1 MRWPA
6 RALTGIAAALLL
18 GSVLLAGY
26 GYRALPRVDGSVRL
40 AGGQQEIR
48 IERDEHGIATV
59 HAASLRDA
67 AFALGVLHAQDRLW
81 QLETH
86 RRIAAGRLS
95 EAFGP
100 GALESDR
107 FLRALGVRRA
117 AQAQWQRMAPDARA
131 LVEAYAQGIN
141 QAVERL
147 DQALPPEFLLLGVR
161 PQAWQPE
168 DSLGWATMM
177 AWDLGGNWNSE
188 LLRLRLA
195 MQLPKPRIDELLPPY
210 PGEPQAPVSDYPAL
224 YRAMGLSGRVVQAWN
239 RLQETAPE
247 SGVEGVGSNNWVLS
261 GLRTTTGGPLLANDP
276 HLKLSAPAL
285 WYLVRIQLP
294 GMRIAGASMP
304 GLPAIILG
312 QNDHIAWGATNTGPD
327 VQDLYIEEVAQDTP
341 SRYRTPEG
349 WAEFERFPEVI
360 RVKGAAD
367 VPLTVRRT
375 RHGPV
380 ISDAGT
386 AEDVLGPADGAR
398 HVLALQW
405 TALAEDIDSVTPM
418 VAMMTAT
425 SVDDFVAASRG
436 WLSPMQNFVVADR
449 QGRIGHVSPGR
460 VPLRR
465 PDNDLWGLA
474 PAPGWDARYDW
485 IGAVPLDQTPR
496 EFDPAR
502 GWIAT
507 ANQRI
512 HNPGYPHYL
521 GREWALPF
529 RQSRIEEMLEG
540 RPRHSLDDLAAMQ
553 ADVRSLAAARLLPW
567 LQRASSAHPLAAKA
581 APLISSFD
589 GRMDGD
595 QPAPL
600 IYWAWLRQLGIAVL
614 ADDLGEALWSRTLGR
629 NWFDALEG
637 ILQRDDAHW
646 CDDRLSQDTRETCPQ
661 RVDLALTR
669 ALEELQSR
677 FGGDVESWRWGRAH
691 IARAEH
697 RPFSNVGLLAPWF
710 ELRAGKSGDTY
721 SVNASR
727 VGFKPLA
734 RTGELYLN
742 EHGPSLRALYD
753 VTRPDNSRVMH
764 SSGQSGL
771 VFSPQYRS
779 FVDDWVKVRYV
790 PLWSAPAR
798 HTLTVRPVEGP
809 E

>member
-6 RALTGIAAALLL
+6 RALTGIAAVVLL
-18 GSVLLAGY
+18 GAALLAGY
-26 GYRALPRVDGSVRL
+26 GHRALPRVDGSVRL
-40 AGGQQEIR
+40 AGAQQEIR

-59 HAASLRDA
+59 HAASLQDA

-100 GALESDR
+100 GALESDK
-107 FLRALGVRRA
+107 FLRVLGVRRA
-117 AQAQWQRMAPDARA
+117 AQAQWQRMAPEART
-131 LVEAYAQGIN
+131 VVTAYAQGIN
-141 QAVERL
+141 QALEKL

-161 PQAWQPE
+161 PEPWQPE

-177 AWDLGGNWNSE
+177 AWDLGGNWNTE

-195 MQLPKPRIDELLPPY
+195 MQLPKSRIDELLPPY
-210 PGEPQAPVSDYPAL
+210 PGDAPQPATDYPAV
-224 YRAMGLSGRVVQAWN
+224 YRAMGLTSRVVHAWS
-239 RLQETAPE
+239 RVQETAPE
-247 SGVEGVGSNNWVLS
+247 SGVEGVGSNNWVLAGQRS
-261 GLRTTTGGPLLANDP
+261 ATGSPLLANDP
-276 HLKLSAPAL
+276 HLKLSAPSL

-312 QNDHIAWGATNTGPD
+312 QNDHLAWGATNTGPD
-327 VQDLYIEEVAQDTP
+327 VQDLYIEEVGQGTP
-341 SRYRTPEG
+341 SRYRTPGG
-349 WAEFERFPEVI
+349 WADFDRTREVI

-367 VPLTVRRT
+367 VPLTVRRS

-386 AEDVLGPADGAR
+386 AEDLLGPADGAR
-398 HVLALQW
+398 FVLAMQW

-465 PDNDLWGLA
+465 QDNDLAGLA

-485 IGAVPLDQTPR
+485 IGEVPLEQTPR

-512 HNPGYPHYL
+512 HDAGYPHYL

-529 RQSRIEEMLEG
+529 RQARIEQMLDG
-540 RPRHSLDDLAAMQ
+540 RERHSLDDLAAMQ
-553 ADVRSLAAARLLPW
+553 ADVQSLAAARLLPW
-567 LQRASSAHPLAAKA
+567 LKRASSMHPLAAQA
-581 APLISSFD
+581 APLIAAFD
-589 GRMDGD
+589 GRMDGG
-595 QPAPL
+595 QAAPL

-614 ADDLGEALWSRTLGR
+614 ADDLGDALWSRTLGR

-637 ILQRDDAHW
+637 VLQRDDGHW
-646 CDDRLSQDTRETCPQ
+646 CDDRKTTETRETCAQ
-661 RVDLALTR
+661 RNDLALTR
-669 ALEELQSR
+669 ALEELEAR
-677 FGGDVESWRWGRAH
+677 FGRDVGSWRWSQAH
-691 IARAEH
+691 VARSEH

-710 ELRAGKSGDTY
+710 ELRVGKSGDTY

-727 VGFKPLA
+727 VAFKPLA

-753 VTRPDNSRVMH
+753 VAQPANSRVMH

-771 VFSPQYRS
+771 VFSRQYRN
-779 FVDDWVKVRYV
+779 FVEDWVKVRYV

-798 HTLTVRPVEGP
+798 HTLTLQPAQAP
-809 E
+809 S